1 MSSEKAMSYDLKAGL
16 EHLPAFTVRGIS
28 AVISNAQGRA
38 ADDINALWQDFF
50 TGQLGQRIPERASD
64 VIYAVYSDYVGDHTQ
79 PYRLTLGYAVDA
91 AAGSA
96 PGGLYTVQVERGDYA
111 SLCSRGAQPQNL
123 IETWKAVWA
132 SDLERAFRTDFELYG
147 PRFFEDGIHE
157 VLVYIGLNGQ
167 DS

>member
-16 EHLPAFTVRGIS
+16 EHLPTFRARGLIAGMS
-28 AVISNAQGRA
+28 EAPRKTASIEIVFG
-38 ADDINALWQDFF
+38 QDFF

-96 PGGLYTVQVERGDYA
+96 HSALYTVRVERGDYA